1 MFLFNYNFY
10 SYNNINQSFLLINSQ
25 SVISLNNVNSL
36 SNSPKFT
43 SLEFEANVYIND
55 FMDNESLVADL
66 EKLNYKYFIGQKTT
80 HIEKGEKFFLK
91 EIEYNWRK
99 LEKLPQKMS
108 NLSII
113 DINDS
118 WPVFDQDNKQSR
130 IDHGWLLENET
141 EFQFHF
147 SDGPCQLWLPNNTEK
162 PIYIDII
169 PWTTNAGLSKLKDFY
184 NTHMVISY

>member
-1 MFLFNYNFY
+1 MH
-10 SYNNINQSFLLINSQ
+10 SHSAIN
-25 SVISLNNVNSL
+25 LNNVNSHQNL
-36 SNSPKFT
+36 PKYT

-55 FMDNESLVADL
+55 FMDNESLMADL

-99 LEKLPQKMS
+99 LEKLPPKMS

-113 DINDS
+113 DINDN
-118 WPVFDQDNKQSR
+118 WPVFDQDKKQAR
-130 IDHGWLLENET
+130 IDHGWLLENEA

-147 SDGPCQLWLPNNTEK
+147 SDGPCQLWLPNFSQK

-169 PWTTNAGLSKLKDFY
+169 PWTTNSGLSKLKDFY
-184 NTHMVISY
+184 IIHMLILNYSTF